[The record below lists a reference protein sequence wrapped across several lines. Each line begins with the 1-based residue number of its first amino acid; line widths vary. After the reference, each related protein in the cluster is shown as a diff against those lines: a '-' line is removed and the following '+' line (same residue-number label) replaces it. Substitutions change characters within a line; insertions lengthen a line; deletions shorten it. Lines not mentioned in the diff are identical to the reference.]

1 MRSSIISDDG
11 HLTRAGKAVRF
22 SPEPGD
28 DPRFFGTLTRA
39 AVSFSG
45 AEIDDVHDA
54 DWLAERAERMAA
66 SVLNG
71 RMAGQVS
78 QNSSLSGVYLRAD
91 ASGLIISIPSAER
104 DLDPAEIIGM
114 ALKAQERGLGDEGFG
129 P

>member
-22 SPEPGD
+22 EPEPGD

-39 AVSFSG
+39 TVSLSG
-45 AEIDDVHDA
+45 AEIDDAHDA
-54 DWLAERAERMAA
+54 DWLAERAERMTA
-66 SVLNG
+66 SILSG

-78 QNSSLSGVYLRAD
+78 HNSSLSGVYLRAE
-91 ASGLIISIPSAER
+91 AGALIISIPSAER
-104 DLDPAEIIGM
+104 DLDPAEIISM
-114 ALKAQERGLGDEGFG
+114 AVSAQERGPRDEGFG